1 MKGQPSRRIGL
12 HVVQEFPSIEFLS
25 DPWLSQRLGK
35 KAYRLVIDETI
46 HTRPRLAE
54 EIVHYLPTGAFV
66 EARVPYEDRVTAVA
80 LEHAGF
86 CPIEELVTF
95 EIETA
100 DIVARST
107 IGLRWAHPADRD
119 EVVHLARQ
127 GFTHSRFHLD
137 RDIASTTANEIK
149 ADWAGG
155 FFAGVRG
162 NRMVVAERR
171 GDIVGFMLLIDV
183 ENSTIIDLIAVSE
196 QARGKGI
203 AADMIGFSVDQI
215 ALGVMRIRVGTQAEN
230 LPAVSLYSSM
240 GFQPVAKQLTF
251 HRHVDEENR
260 CRKGE
265 R

>member
-1 MKGQPSRRIGL
+1 M
-12 HVVQEFPSIEFLS
+12 
-25 DPWLSQRLGK
+25 
-35 KAYRLVIDETI
+35 IDETM
-46 HTRPRLAE
+46 RESPSLAE
-54 EIVHYLPTGAFV
+54 EIVHGLPNGAFV
-66 EARVPYEDRVTAVA
+66 QARVPYEDRVTAVA

-107 IGLRWAHPADRD
+107 TGLRWAHSADRE

-171 GDIVGFMLLIDV
+171 GDIVGFMLLIDD
-183 ENSTIIDLIAVSE
+183 ENSTIIDLVAVSE

-203 AADMIGFSVDQI
+203 AADMIGFSIDKE

-230 LPAVSLYSSM
+230 LPAVGLYTSM

-251 HRHVDEENR
+251 HRHVDEETR
-260 CRKGE
+260 CQKGE